1 VKNKNNKKEDIM
13 PCRNA
18 LITDVV
24 SCHPDD
30 TVEKVMAIMEEKRIR
45 HVPVID
51 ENNVLMGMFGYS
63 HLLNELLPVS
73 VKMEDGLQR
82 LNFVIGA
89 SPGVAKRLRKVY
101 KNAVKDHL
109 FKDVCVVSPDTPT
122 WEATRLIVKYGSPLP
137 VLEEN
142 TGKFVGLISEQSL
155 FAELLDVLD
164 EVEKDEAA
172 EGSDA

>member
-1 VKNKNNKKEDIM
+1 M

-18 LITDVV
+18 MITDVI
-24 SCHPDD
+24 SCRPDD
-30 TVEKVMAIMEEKRIR
+30 TVGEVMAVMEEKRIR

-51 ENNVLMGMFGYS
+51 ENNILIGMFGYS
-63 HLLNELLPVS
+63 HLLKELLPVS
-73 VKMEDGLQR
+73 VTMEDGLQR

-101 KNAVKDHL
+101 PNPVKEHL
-109 FKDVCVVSPDTPT
+109 FKDVVVVAPDTPT

-142 TGKFVGLISEQSL
+142 SGKFVGLISEQSI
-155 FAELLDVLD
+155 FRELLEVLE
-164 EVEKDEAA
+164 EVEKEESDEQAV
-172 EGSDA
+172 

>member
-1 VKNKNNKKEDIM
+1 MNKNNKKEDTM

-18 LITDVV
+18 MITDVIF
-24 SCHPDD
+24 CRPND
-30 TVEKVMAIMEEKRIR
+30 TVESVMAVMEEKRIR

-51 ENNVLMGMFGYS
+51 ENDVLIGMFGYS
-63 HLLNELLPVS
+63 HLLKELLPVS
-73 VKMEDGLQR
+73 VTMEDGLQR

-101 KNAVKDHL
+101 PNPVKDHL
-109 FKDVCVVSPDTPT
+109 FKDVVVVAPDTPT

-155 FAELLDVLD
+155 FRELLEVLD
-164 EVEKDEAA
+164 EVEKEEAEEQA
-172 EGSDA
+172 